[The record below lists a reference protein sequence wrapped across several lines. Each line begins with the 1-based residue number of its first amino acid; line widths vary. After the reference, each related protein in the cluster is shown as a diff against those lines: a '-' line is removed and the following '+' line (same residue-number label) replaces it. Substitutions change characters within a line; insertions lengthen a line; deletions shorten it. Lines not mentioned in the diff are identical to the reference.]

1 MRTEEEEEHSF
12 SCQYVVFGCCDMA
25 VSCYLL
31 NQLLCFYN
39 ELRVF
44 FPFLCPSRF
53 YFGLHGLFRFQSLPC
68 LMLLLTSSLPGF
80 ASSYIACFVSGP
92 PGPSKSRALVGL
104 GEITSQL
111 PLFPFKNPPTDFYF
125 EPAGVYG
132 STYWPDPPFSP
143 GLEIISPPSS
153 TGISRLSPAPEAA
166 EPTLIVLPGNLFV
179 TLVSTP
185 DSVAGREAL
194 AVCAGE

>member
-1 MRTEEEEEHSF
+1 MRSTVP
-12 SCQYVVFGCCDMA
+12 CVNIYVVFGCCDMA
-25 VSCYLL
+25 VSWHLVTPL
-31 NQLLCFYN
+31 FYFYD
-39 ELRVF
+39 ELRAF
-44 FPFLCPSRF
+44 SISLPFPPCFLSLRP
-53 YFGLHGLFRFQSLPC
+53 FRFQSLPC
-68 LMLLLTSSLPGF
+68 LTLLLTSSLPGF

-92 PGPSKSRALVGL
+92 PGPSKSRAFVGL
-104 GEITSQL
+104 GLGVSFTLSLRPRPYSIL
-111 PLFPFKNPPTDFYF
+111 K
-125 EPAGVYG
+125 PAGRCG

-185 DSVAGREAL
+185 DSVAGREVSAG
-194 AVCAGE
+194 CAGE